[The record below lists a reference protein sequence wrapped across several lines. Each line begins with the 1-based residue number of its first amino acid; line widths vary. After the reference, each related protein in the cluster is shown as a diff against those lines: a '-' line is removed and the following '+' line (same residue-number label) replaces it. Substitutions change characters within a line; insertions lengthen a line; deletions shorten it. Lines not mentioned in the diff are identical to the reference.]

1 MRVPPFDR
9 FRRMSASLGLFVL
22 GMVVGAAVYNGLL
35 VAKFEALANQLYE
48 TEEKLGQYELE
59 IRSLTLYKN
68 QHAIIKKIVT
78 HIETNRGPDGSPQ
91 PLDAVTEAR
100 LKQQLQKD
108 LAAFEGRSVY
118 DIDSEARLARLLL
131 DGKVYRGLETTEYVV
146 EIRTVLVADNT
157 MNIWVTARPR
167 IPR

>member
-1 MRVPPFDR
+1 SQCHGRPSVTGRAADPVHHVRLPGRTYGHRADPLDRPGRAVAMRVPPFDR

-91 PLDAVTEAR
+91 PLDAVT
-100 LKQQLQKD
+100 
-108 LAAFEGRSVY
+108 
-118 DIDSEARLARLLL
+118 
-131 DGKVYRGLETTEYVV
+131 
-146 EIRTVLVADNT
+146 
-157 MNIWVTARPR
+157 
-167 IPR
+167 

>member
-1 MRVPPFDR
+1 MRVPSFDR
-9 FRRMSASLGLFVL
+9 FRRTSVSLSIFVL
-22 GMVVGAAVYNGLL
+22 GMVVGAAVYNGLY

-48 TEEKLGQYELE
+48 TEERLGQYELE

-68 QHAIIKKIVT
+68 QHAVIKKIVT
-78 HIETNRGPDGSPQ
+78 HIETNRGPDGRPQ

-100 LKQQLQKD
+100 LKQQLKRD

-118 DIDSEARLARLLL
+118 EIDSEARLARLLL
-131 DGKVYRGLETTEYVV
+131 DGKIYRGLENVEYVV

-157 MNIWVTARPR
+157 MNVWVTARPR
-167 IPR
+167 LPN